1 MMMIFGL
8 PIDCLL
14 GHYRMQMMVIYCIWN
29 ESESSWEP
37 KESSFTFE
45 INETLLLIMI
55 DRFVIDFL

>member
-14 GHYRMQMMVIYCIWN
+14 GHYRMQMMVIYG
-29 ESESSWEP
+29 SESSWEP

-45 INETLLLIMI
+45 INETLLLIVI
-55 DRFVIDFL
+55 YIFVIDFL